1 MPSDL
6 ELVRAQTPA
15 ERVQFVLDGQY
26 ASLYHQLSHRS
37 RMTFGWDASAPPWR
51 QTSPARVGA
60 KPDGHRRLTRSNPAA
75 QGKAAFAR
83 WSATRSETLPVG
95 AELRGRAASEP
106 AILPKTVPTVNP
118 IPAKYPL

>member
-60 KPDGHRRLTRSNPAA
+60 KPDGHRPTDPEQSRRSGQGRLRSM
-75 QGKAAFAR
+75 
-83 WSATRSETLPVG
+83 VG
-95 AELRGRAASEP
+95 DE
-106 AILPKTVPTVNP
+106 V
-118 IPAKYPL
+118 